1 MDAPRFATPCREWCE
16 RRVEPAERNHPQRQI
31 HNPTHPFEGV
41 DVGGLVAA
49 REAALVALAVR
60 GDVLPVP
67 LPQLLDRLLDHLVA
81 TGLPHRLGAVVGV
94 SAGAV
99 PVTLHAKQIHQY
111 YSRRYIY
118 SQESQETPSSTL
130 IGFGSRERTIPAIS
144 VILWKNQSISQLK
157 KDSAMSISRTQHS
170 TYV

>member
-99 PVTLHAKQIHQY
+99 PVTLCKQNRF
-111 YSRRYIY
+111 STTLVAIY
-118 SQESQETPSSTL
+118 TPKNHKKHLDRLRVEGENDSGHLSDPL
-130 IGFGSRERTIPAIS
+130 EEPI
-144 VILWKNQSISQLK
+144 NQSAK
-157 KDSAMSISRTQHS
+157 KKKKRQCD
-170 TYV
+170 VN

>member
-1 MDAPRFATPCREWCE
+1 MSGEWNS
-16 RRVEPAERNHPQRQI
+16 RKKPSAPAETQ
-31 HNPTHPFEGV
+31 PTHPFEGV

-67 LPQLLDRLLDHLVA
+67 PPQLLDRLLDHLVA

-99 PVTLHAKQIHQY
+99 PVTLCKQNRF
-111 YSRRYIY
+111 STTLVAIY
-118 SQESQETPSSTL
+118 TPKNHNKHLDRLRVEGENDSGHLSDPL
-130 IGFGSRERTIPAIS
+130 EEPI
-144 VILWKNQSISQLK
+144 NQSEK

-170 TYV
+170 T